1 MSSEVEQPISKQPS
15 CLLSVTRSKWT
26 GFSLT
31 VTPNTT
37 ASETAKEP
45 KMSNVIVIGTQWGDE
60 GKGKVVDVLAE
71 KARLVVWFQGG
82 NNAGHTM
89 VVDGESFI
97 SHLIPSGI
105 LHPDKVCLIGNGV
118 VVDPGVLIE
127 EIEHLRG
134 RGISVNPDNLIV
146 SETAHLIMPYH
157 KLIDHGRERVNGDK
171 KLGTTGRGIGPCYE
185 DKATRRGIRF
195 CDLIDEDIF
204 KDKLSFILGEKNFYL
219 KEFLKSETID
229 EAAILEEYL
238 PYAETLRPH
247 VANVSVLISDAIK
260 AGHDVLFEGAQ
271 GTHLDIDH
279 GTYPYVT
286 SSNTVAGN
294 ACCGAGIGP
303 TRIDAVVGMVKAYT
317 TRVGAGP
324 FPTEL
329 EDEIG
334 DRLQERG
341 AEFGAT
347 TGRRR
352 RCGWL
357 DTVVVRNSA
366 RLNGLTGIAITK
378 LDVLSGLDT
387 LKIAT
392 AYQYRNDTLTEFPPS
407 IKMLEGCEPV
417 YEELPGWT
425 EDLTDAKH
433 FEDLPENARNY
444 VKRVEELVETPVQ
457 IISVGPGRQQTMVLQ
472 DPF

>member
-1 MSSEVEQPISKQPS
+1 
-15 CLLSVTRSKWT
+15 
-26 GFSLT
+26 
-31 VTPNTT
+31 
-37 ASETAKEP
+37 
-45 KMSNVIVIGTQWGDE
+45 MSNVVVIGTQWGDE

-71 KARLVVWFQGG
+71 KARLVVRFQGG

-118 VVDPGVLIE
+118 VVDPGVLIQ

-134 RGISVNPDNLIV
+134 RGISVGPHNLLV
-146 SETAHLIMPYH
+146 SQNAHVIMPYH
-157 KLIDHGRERVNGDK
+157 KSIDHGRERLKGDK

-195 CDLIDEDIF
+195 CDLIDEQIF
-204 KDKLSFILGEKNFYL
+204 KDKVRSIIGEKNFYL

-229 EAAILEEYL
+229 EAAIFAEYL

-247 VANVSVLISDAIK
+247 VTNVSVLLSEAVK
-260 AGHDVLFEGAQ
+260 AGDHILFEGAQ

-294 ACCGAGIGP
+294 ACCGSGIGP
-303 TRIDAVVGMVKAYT
+303 TQIHAVVGMVKAYT

-329 EDEIG
+329 HDDIG
-334 DRLQERG
+334 DSLQARG

-357 DTVVVRNSA
+357 DTVVVRNAA
-366 RLNGLTGIAITK
+366 RLNGLTGLAMTK
-378 LDVLSGLDT
+378 LDVLSGLST

-392 AYQYRNDTLTEFPPS
+392 AYRYKNDTLTEFPPS
-407 IKMLEGCEPV
+407 ISVLETCEPV
-417 YEELPGWT
+417 FEELPGWS
-425 EDLTDAKH
+425 EDLTAVKAFD
-433 FEDLPENARNY
+433 DLPDNARAY

-472 DPF
+472 DPFERP